1 MAISDIFHHFSWLN
15 PPLGPSFLS
24 GVCQVSTKEKKM
36 RSVAA
41 PLFGSKNQWGN
52 HLEIIWHIV
61 QISSYGCNDGSFWL
75 QIYIMNHHDNKIVCM
90 YIYIWSWLYL
100 MMLPHDTPAIFF
112 RGLVWTVFVAGCG
125 HQPWRFRHGESWD
138 PVDDCWL
145 IVMVNS
151 S

>member
-24 GVCQVSTKEKKM
+24 GVCQVSTKEKNM

-90 YIYIWSWLYL
+90 YIYMIMIIFDDASPWHTSHFFLGGSCGRFLWLDVATS
-100 MMLPHDTPAIFF
+100 H
-112 RGLVWTVFVAGCG
+112 GGFVMGNLGIPSMIAG
-125 HQPWRFRHGESWD
+125 
-138 PVDDCWL
+138 
-145 IVMVNS
+145 
-151 S
+151 